1 MFSLVA
7 HSFRTRIGQYVGSLL
22 VVVMTS
28 ALFTTLA
35 TILDRVRQA
44 GLGHG
49 AERSAESLMGL
60 VGSTSGLAALLL
72 VANTFS
78 LVVDQRRREIGVL
91 RTIGT
96 TPVQIRLQIVGEALL
111 VSLAGGLAGSVLGTA
126 GTGPAL
132 RWLVRNEVIPAG
144 TEAHFSVTGAV
155 TGPLCTAVIAVLAAL
170 TAVHRPTR
178 TGALATVREAE
189 VRRRAMPTGRVIS
202 VLLMSA
208 LAFAVY
214 RRYEHRDGADDAVDG
229 AMALGL
235 MLLLAAWLLMPVLV
249 RPLMAVGARP
259 GRVLSRYTGR
269 LAAVNG
275 VGATRRTAAMSGPV
289 LIASG
294 LSALLLCSAA
304 AAGAVEEVE
313 ARPVTVTRTADVSVT
328 SGGAVAAEHPVA
340 AVRADDAPAA
350 SNEETRAAEADRQRR
365 RNAVGIKVLM
375 APLIIFSGVGILN
388 TLLLA
393 TRQRRR
399 EFAVLR
405 LSGGTTGQ
413 LLRMLL
419 WESLAVVIAGVATA
433 GAVVGA
439 FLGVLSQ
446 RLAPFGV
453 ETAAVLPWDQ
463 LARVVAGCAALG
475 LLGVLVPARSAL
487 RVRAVRATRTP
498 D

>member
-1 MFSLVA
+1 MA

-60 VGSTSGLAALLL
+60 VGGTSGLAALLL

-96 TPVQIRLQIVGEALL
+96 TPAQIRLQIVGEALL

-132 RWLVRNEVIPAG
+132 HWLVRNEVIPAG
-144 TEAHFSVTGAV
+144 TEAHFSVTGAA

-178 TGALATVREAE
+178 TGALAAVREAE

-275 VGATRRTAAMSGPV
+275 VGATRRTAAMTGPV
-289 LIASG
+289 LIAAG

-304 AAGAVEEVE
+304 AAGAVEEAE
-313 ARPVTVTRTADVSVT
+313 ARPVTVTRTAEVSVA
-328 SGGAVAAEHPVA
+328 SGAAVAAVAAEHPVT

-350 SNEETRAAEADRQRR
+350 SDEETRAAEADRQRR

-375 APLIIFSGVGILN
+375 APLIVFSGVGILN

-439 FLGVLSQ
+439 FLVVLSQ

>member
-1 MFSLVA
+1 MA
-7 HSFRTRIGQYVGSLL
+7 HSFWTRIGQYVGSLL

-91 RTIGT
+91 RTLGT
-96 TPVQIRLQIVGEALL
+96 TPAQIRLQIVGEALL

-132 RWLVRNEVIPAG
+132 HWLVRNEVIPAG

-189 VRRRAMPTGRVIS
+189 VRRRVMPTGRVIS

-275 VGATRRTAAMSGPV
+275 VGATRRTAAMTGPV
-289 LIASG
+289 LIAAG

-304 AAGAVEEVE
+304 AAGAVEEAE
-313 ARPVTVTRTADVSVT
+313 ARPVTVTRTAEVSVT
-328 SGGAVAAEHPVA
+328 SGAAEHPVT
-340 AVRADDAPAA
+340 AVRADDAPMA
-350 SNEETRAAEADRQRR
+350 SDERTRAAEADRQRR

-375 APLIIFSGVGILN
+375 APLIVFSGVGILN

-405 LSGGTTGQ
+405 LTGGTTGQ

-439 FLGVLSQ
+439 FLLVLSQ

-453 ETAAVLPWDQ
+453 ETVAVLPWDQ